1 MAARRIGSASTA
13 TANERWG
20 SWAWIFPATYI
31 VHIAEECFAAD
42 GFPAW
47 ASNLARLQFTT
58 TRFLAINAVALTAMT
73 LASALVFARP
83 ALRWLVATLGAIV
96 ALNGALHIVTS
107 LITQSYSPG
116 TVTGLVLWI
125 PLGWLAL
132 RSARQWLSTKSFVA
146 AVAVGVIAHGLVT
159 AVAVLVSL

>member
-1 MAARRIGSASTA
+1 MVSTE
-13 TANERWG
+13 TG
-20 SWAWIFPATYI
+20 QLHI
-31 VHIAEECFAAD
+31 VHIAEECFAAG

-47 ASNLARLQFTT
+47 ASDLTRLQFTT

-83 ALRWLVATLGAIV
+83 AFRWLVATLGAIV

-116 TVTGLVLWI
+116 TVSGLVLWI
-125 PLGWLAL
+125 PLGGLAL
-132 RSARQWLSTKSFVA
+132 RSARQWLSTRSFVA
-146 AVAVGVIAHGLVT
+146 AVAVGVIAHGAVT